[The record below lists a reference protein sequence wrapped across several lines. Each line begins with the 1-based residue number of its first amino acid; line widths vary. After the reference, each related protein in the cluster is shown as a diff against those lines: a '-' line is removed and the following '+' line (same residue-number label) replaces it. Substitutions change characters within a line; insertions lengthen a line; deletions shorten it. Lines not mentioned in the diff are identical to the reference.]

1 MNTAMMMSVIVFED
15 YDRLHKL
22 IAKFKA
28 VISLQFSGYNIKD
41 LIQEAQSRWLR
52 PGEVL
57 FILRNYEENQLNH
70 EPPQKPPSGS
80 LFLFNKRV
88 LRFFRKDGHSW
99 RRKKNGKN
107 VGEAHERLKVG
118 NVEALNC
125 YYAHGEEN
133 PNFQRRSYWMLDS
146 AMEHIVLV
154 HYRDITIGKHSAGPL
169 STSTLGSSNIIQG
182 SNSYAAQLI
191 SSADASEL
199 GEPYNSIS
207 GPSSV
212 EISPDVITQ
221 SNGAS
226 HLNLTERIDKI
237 DCSPDFE
244 IDQALKR
251 IEEQLSLDRS
261 HDNSSFYSNNERPEE
276 LGFTIN
282 EQSYSGSLG
291 LQYGSEDYVSLQ
303 YPVLDKAQEQLS
315 IQRNCATDYGI
326 LHQYQQLPKDEF
338 TIPSQETL
346 IWKDMQKYDES
357 AACDDL
363 LENYAYLS
371 DKNEVLTPRSR
382 SDPVEEL
389 GKYNSG
395 DTDASNDSSILL
407 SQELVDSTFP
417 SYTPARNMYQID
429 PNLYSTIFD
438 QGQTGTPLASDSSL
452 TIAQEQKFTIREI
465 SPEWGYAT
473 ERTKVLIVGSFTCEP
488 SNLEWICMF
497 GDTEVPVE
505 IIQEGVICCQAP
517 PHSPGKVTICITSGN
532 REACSEV
539 REFEYRDKQ
548 NTYVHTN
555 LTENES
561 SRSSEELLL
570 LVRLAQ
576 ILLSDQVGQSKKNV
590 GIDLLESSMAGEDS
604 WDRVIET
611 LLDGSLESSRT
622 SDWLLEELLKDKFRW
637 WLSSKL
643 QDNNVLPAWSKK
655 EQGIIHMVSG
665 LGFVWALTPILK
677 SGVGINYRDVNGWT
691 ALHWAARFGR
701 EKMVAELIA
710 SGANAGA
717 VTDPSQQ
724 DPTGKTPASIAAKHG
739 HDGLAGYLSEV
750 ALTSHLS
757 SLTLKESELSK
768 CSADIEAERTVNSIS
783 NSNLVVSEDHLS
795 LKDTLAAVRNAAQ
808 AASRI
813 QAAFRA
819 HSFKKRKQ
827 MAAAGVREDGY
838 ELLSSEDIEGLS
850 AASKSAFG
858 SARDHKA
865 ALAIQK
871 KYRGWKSR
879 KDFLTLRQKVVKIQA
894 HVRGHQA
901 RKNYETICWAV
912 GIVEKIVLRWY
923 RKGVGLRGFHLDS
936 VDENVDEDIIKVFR
950 KQKVD
955 VALSEAVSRVLSMVN
970 SQPARQQYRRML
982 QKYQQAKAERGCLE
996 SEGASTSQGM
1006 ETDDLYDEWLIS

>member
-1 MNTAMMMSVIVFED
+1 MNIPVMM
-15 YDRLHKL
+15 
-22 IAKFKA
+22 
-28 VISLQFSGYNIKD
+28 SGYNIKD

-57 FILRNYEENQLNH
+57 FILKNYEENQLNH

-99 RRKKNGKN
+99 RKKKNGKN

-125 YYAHGEEN
+125 YYAHGDQN

-154 HYRDITIGKHSAGPL
+154 HYRDITIGKHSAGP
-169 STSTLGSSNIIQG
+169 TLGSSNIIQD
-182 SNSYAAQLI
+182 SKSYAAPLI
-191 SSADASEL
+191 LSADASEF
-199 GEPYNSIS
+199 GGPYNSIS
-207 GPSSV
+207 GPNSV
-212 EISPDVITQ
+212 EISPDFVTK

-226 HLNLTERIDKI
+226 SLNLTERIEEI
-237 DCSPDFE
+237 DGSPGFQ

-251 IEEQLSLDRS
+251 IEEQLSLDHS
-261 HDNSSFYSNNERPEE
+261 KDNGSFYSKNEHPIE

-282 EQSYSGSLG
+282 EQSYSGSEG
-291 LQYGSEDYVSLQ
+291 LQYGSDDYVSLQ
-303 YPVLDKAQEQLS
+303 YPGLDKAQEQLS
-315 IQRNCATDYGI
+315 TPRDCATDHGR
-326 LHQYQQLPKDEF
+326 LHQYQQLTEDEF
-338 TIPSQETL
+338 TIPSQQTL
-346 IWKDMQKYDES
+346 IWNDMQKYDGS

-363 LENYAYLS
+363 LENYVYPS
-371 DKNEVLTPRSR
+371 DKNEVLSPRPR
-382 SDPVEEL
+382 SDPVEEQ
-389 GKYNSG
+389 GKYHSG
-395 DTDASNDSSILL
+395 DTGASNDSSILL
-407 SQELVDSTFP
+407 SQEREDPTFP
-417 SYTPARNMYQID
+417 SYIPARNLYQSD
-429 PNLYSTIFD
+429 PDLYSTVFD
-438 QGQTGTPLASDSSL
+438 QGQTGTLLASGSSL
-452 TIAQEQKFTIREI
+452 TIAQEQKFTIRVI

-473 ERTKVLIVGSFTCEP
+473 ESTKVLIVGSFTCDP
-488 SNLEWICMF
+488 SNRAWICMF

-517 PHSPGKVTICITSGN
+517 LHSPGKVTICITSGN

-548 NTYVHTN
+548 SMYVDTN

-570 LVRLAQ
+570 LVRFVQ
-576 ILLSDQVGQSKKNV
+576 MLLSDQVGQNGKSV

-604 WDRVIET
+604 WAQVIET
-611 LLDGSLESSRT
+611 LTDGSLASPRT
-622 SDWLLEELLKDKFRW
+622 SDWLLEELLKDKLQW

-643 QDNNVLPAWSKK
+643 QDTNALPALSKR

-710 SGANAGA
+710 SGAYAGA

-724 DPTGKTPASIAAKHG
+724 DPTGKTPASIAARYG
-739 HDGLAGYLSEV
+739 HKGLAGYLSEV

-757 SLTLKESELSK
+757 SLTLQESELSK
-768 CSADIEAERTVNSIS
+768 CSADVEAEITVNSIS
-783 NSNLVVSEDHLS
+783 NSNLDVNEDHLS
-795 LKDTLAAVRNAAQ
+795 LKDFLAAVRNAAQ

-827 MAAAGVREDGY
+827 EAAAYARGDGY
-838 ELLSSEDIEGLS
+838 EILPSDIEGLS
-850 AASKSAFG
+850 AASKLAFG

-865 ALAIQK
+865 ALSIQK

-879 KDFLTLRQKVVKIQA
+879 KDFLAFRQKVVKIQA

-923 RKGVGLRGFHLDS
+923 RKGVGLRGFHLDPI
-936 VDENVDEDIIKVFR
+936 DDNGDEDIIKVFR

-970 SQPARQQYRRML
+970 SLPARQQYRRML
-982 QKYQQAKAERGCLE
+982 QKYRQAKAERGSLE
-996 SEGASTSQGM
+996 SEGASASQGM